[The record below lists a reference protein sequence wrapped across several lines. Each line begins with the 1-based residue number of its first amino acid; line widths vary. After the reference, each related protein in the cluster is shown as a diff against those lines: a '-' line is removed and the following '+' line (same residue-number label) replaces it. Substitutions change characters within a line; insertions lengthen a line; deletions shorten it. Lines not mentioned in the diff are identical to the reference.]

1 MKRLTWQLQCIALLL
16 LCIANFSPRAAEASY
31 QLHWQQRFSAAE
43 QDKLSSWL
51 NQATGATTRLLGP
64 YPFTM
69 QLHLYRR
76 PAAEPVPW
84 ANTWREN
91 TQQVHFYVDPRFSL
105 NQFLQDWT
113 AYHEISHLALPFLGK
128 QHAWFA
134 EGFASYMQYQV
145 MQHAG
150 LISSA
155 NNAIAAKFA
164 AQKSRYASSESL
176 RDNATRLLTQRR
188 YAAGY
193 WAGAQYFV
201 VADKLLQ
208 AQQKPELATI
218 IKQYQQC
225 CRLRDNSL
233 TQVIS
238 SLDKLSDSKLFS
250 ELLQR
255 FSEQE
260 YADFVAEHQL

>member
-1 MKRLTWQLQCIALLL
+1 MTQLTWQLQCIALLL
-16 LCIANFSPRAAEASY
+16 LCFACQSTAAPSPH
-31 QLHWQQRFSAAE
+31 QLHWQHRFTPAEQQKLSLWLKQASAA
-43 QDKLSSWL
+43 
-51 NQATGATTRLLGP
+51 TTELLGP

-69 QLHLYRR
+69 QFYLYSR
-76 PAAEPVPW
+76 PALEPVPW
-84 ANTWREN
+84 ANTWRDS
-91 TQQVHFYVDPRFSL
+91 TQQVHFYVAAGFSL
-105 NQFLQDWT
+105 EQFLQDWT

-128 QHAWFA
+128 EHAWFA
-134 EGFASYMQYQV
+134 EGFASFMQYQV
-145 MQHAG
+145 MQRAG
-150 LISSA
+150 LIASA
-155 NNAIAAKFA
+155 KDAIAAKFGA
-164 AQKSRYASSESL
+164 HKSRYASSESL
-176 RDNATRLLTQRR
+176 RDNATRLLAQRR

-208 AQQKPELATI
+208 EQQKPELATL

-233 TQVIS
+233 TQVII

-260 YADFVAEHQL
+260 YADFTHAYQL